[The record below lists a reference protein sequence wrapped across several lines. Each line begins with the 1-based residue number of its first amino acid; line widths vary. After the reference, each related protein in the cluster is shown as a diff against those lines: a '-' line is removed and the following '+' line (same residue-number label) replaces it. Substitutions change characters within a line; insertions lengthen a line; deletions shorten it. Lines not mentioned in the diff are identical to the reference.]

1 MSIVIAQGSS
11 ASSTITTLILESDK
25 PAYKPGQDINARAL
39 AIESETLNPVAGT
52 VTFTFRD
59 PQGFVARRITA
70 TADTYGVAEAT
81 MATSTEPTLGQ
92 WGEHR
97 KRRDQREHSSLHA
110 GEVRV
115 AHVRRANRLNLRLR
129 VPGARAG

>member
-59 PQGFVARRITA
+59 PQGFVARR
-70 TADTYGVAEAT
+70 
-81 MATSTEPTLGQ
+81 
-92 WGEHR
+92 
-97 KRRDQREHSSLHA
+97 RRDGYGGGSVICGYDEI
-110 GEVRV
+110 
-115 AHVRRANRLNLRLR
+115 
-129 VPGARAG
+129 